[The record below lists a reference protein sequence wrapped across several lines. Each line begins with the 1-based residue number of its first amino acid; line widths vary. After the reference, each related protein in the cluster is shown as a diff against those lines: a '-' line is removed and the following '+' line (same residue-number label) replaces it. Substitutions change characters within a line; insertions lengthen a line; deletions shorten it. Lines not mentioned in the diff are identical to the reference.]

1 MSEYEFPT
9 LRVLSVLLER
19 GFAESDEN
27 SDDMG
32 YENGG
37 NIW

>member
-19 GFAESDEN
+19 GFAESDEK
-27 SDDMG
+27 SDDMD